1 MTQSGDILLI
11 IRVMLARVIV
21 AIVGIVLVVH
31 GILFFEVAYQA
42 TNPVYS
48 ALSSIIGVFVGFA
61 LIVLGL
67 SKKPEKVLET
77 IADFLGDVLDR
88 IF

>member
-1 MTQSGDILLI
+1 MTQSADILLI
-11 IRVMLARVIV
+11 IRVMLARVMV
-21 AIVGIVLVVH
+21 AIVGIVLIVR

-48 ALSSIIGVFVGFA
+48 AFSSIIEVFVGFA

>member
-1 MTQSGDILLI
+1 MTQSADILLI
-11 IRVMLARVIV
+11 IRVMLARVMV
-21 AIVGIVLVVH
+21 AVVGIVLIVR

-48 ALSSIIGVFVGFA
+48 AFSSIIEVFVGFA
-61 LIVLGL
+61 LMVLGL
-67 SKKPEKVLET
+67 SKKPERVLET